1 MGDLVGG
8 IRSERDQE
16 LAQVREISPVTTIV
30 LDANMG
36 LALVVPL
43 PYSDQFK
50 TSSRSGTN
58 RRPASLSRRFG
69 ATKSISGLRKAVVSG
84 VLTEAEAHAAL
95 QSLWALDIQE
105 IPATLDRHTRALAW
119 AKLLNQ
125 TVAYDAQYTVIAEE
139 LQAPLWTADRRL
151 ADAARSVGAE
161 WVHWIGDRT

>member
-1 MGDLVGG
+1 
-8 IRSERDQE
+8 
-16 LAQVREISPVTTIV
+16 VTTIV
-30 LDANMG
+30 LDANVG

-43 PYSDQFK
+43 SYSDRVQALVQEWCEQEVGFAV
-50 TSSRSGTN
+50 
-58 RRPASLSRRFG
+58 PALWG
-69 ATKSISGLRKAVVSG
+69 YEIDSGLRKAVVSR

-125 TVAYDAQYTVIAEE
+125 TVAYDAQYTVVAEE

-151 ADAARSVGAE
+151 ADAARSAGAE

>member
-1 MGDLVGG
+1 
-8 IRSERDQE
+8 
-16 LAQVREISPVTTIV
+16 VRTLV

-43 PYSDQFK
+43 PYSERVQDLFQEWHDQGAGFAV
-50 TSSRSGTN
+50 
-58 RRPASLSRRFG
+58 PALWG
-69 ATKSISGLRKAVVSG
+69 YEVDSGLRKAVVSG
-84 VLTEAEAHAAL
+84 VLTEAEADAAL

-105 IPATLDRHTRALAW
+105 IPATLDHHTRALAW

-125 TVAYDAQYTVIAEE
+125 TVAYDAQYTVVAEE

-151 ADAARSVGAE
+151 ADAARSAGAE

>member
-1 MGDLVGG
+1 
-8 IRSERDQE
+8 
-16 LAQVREISPVTTIV
+16 VTTIV
-30 LDANMG
+30 LDANVG

-43 PYSDQFK
+43 SYSDRVQDLVEEWCEQEVAFVV
-50 TSSRSGTN
+50 
-58 RRPASLSRRFG
+58 PALWG
-69 ATKSISGLRKAVVSG
+69 YEVDSGLRKAVVSG

-125 TVAYDAQYTVIAEE
+125 TVAYDAQYTVVAEE

>member
-1 MGDLVGG
+1 
-8 IRSERDQE
+8 
-16 LAQVREISPVTTIV
+16 VTTIV
-30 LDANMG
+30 LDANVG

-43 PYSDQFK
+43 SYSDRVQDLVQEWCEQEVGFAV
-50 TSSRSGTN
+50 
-58 RRPASLSRRFG
+58 PALWG
-69 ATKSISGLRKAVVSG
+69 YEVDSGLRKAVVSG

-105 IPATLDRHTRALAW
+105 IPAMLDRHIRALAW

-125 TVAYDAQYTVIAEE
+125 TVAYDAQYTVVAEE

>member
-1 MGDLVGG
+1 M
-8 IRSERDQE
+8 
-16 LAQVREISPVTTIV
+16 TTIV
-30 LDANMG
+30 LDANVG

-43 PYSDQFK
+43 SYSDRVQDLVQEWCEQEVAFVV
-50 TSSRSGTN
+50 
-58 RRPASLSRRFG
+58 PALWG
-69 ATKSISGLRKAVVSG
+69 YEVDSGLRKAVVSG

-125 TVAYDAQYTVIAEE
+125 TVAYDAQYTVVAEE

>member
-1 MGDLVGG
+1 M
-8 IRSERDQE
+8 
-16 LAQVREISPVTTIV
+16 TTIV
-30 LDANMG
+30 LDANVG

-43 PYSDQFK
+43 SYSDRVQDLVEEWCEQEVAFVV
-50 TSSRSGTN
+50 
-58 RRPASLSRRFG
+58 PALWG
-69 ATKSISGLRKAVVSG
+69 YEVDSGLRKAVVSG

-125 TVAYDAQYTVIAEE
+125 TVAYDAQYTVVAEE

>member
-1 MGDLVGG
+1 M
-8 IRSERDQE
+8 
-16 LAQVREISPVTTIV
+16 TTIV
-30 LDANMG
+30 LDANVG

-43 PYSDQFK
+43 PYSDRVQDLVQEWYEQEAGFAV
-50 TSSRSGTN
+50 
-58 RRPASLSRRFG
+58 PALWG
-69 ATKSISGLRKAVVSG
+69 YEVDSGLRKAVVSG
-84 VLTEAEAHAAL
+84 ILTEAEAHAAL

-125 TVAYDAQYTVIAEE
+125 TVAYDAQYTVVAEE